1 MTCNLWIRNGQ
12 LITPKGV
19 LHGDCLISKGR
30 IVEIGS
36 VGTSVSNSGY
46 RPLVLD
52 AEENYVAPGFIDLH
66 VHGGGGGDFLDADPE
81 AIQRI
86 LAFHAAHGTTGL
98 LATLATSS
106 VPEMR
111 QAMDV
116 IDSLQLPGILGVYLE
131 GPFLSRAKKG
141 AQNEDHLLPP
151 SVSSFHRLVND
162 FQHMIKI
169 VAFAPELR
177 ESDKLLGEILA
188 MRAIPSIAHTAASY
202 DQVMKATALGASQFT
217 HLFNAMSGLHH
228 RDPGAVGAALTA
240 HHTTLEIIADGIH
253 VHPWVVQFLVEW
265 LIQKGQLDR
274 LCLMTDAIRAAGMKN
289 GTYTLGGLLV
299 TLNGREARL
308 EDGTLAG
315 SVLTMD
321 KAVKNVMEFAGL
333 SVPEAIQ
340 LATANPARTLRLGGR
355 KGSIQI
361 GADADFV
368 VLDEEINVKATIR
381 AGQPV
386 FRREGG

>member
-1 MTCNLWIRNGQ
+1 MCDLWIRNAQ
-12 LITPKGV
+12 LITPEGV
-19 LHGDCLISKGR
+19 LQGDCLVSEGR

-36 VGTSVSNSGY
+36 VGTSVSNSGH

-52 AEENYVAPGFIDLH
+52 AEENYVTSGFIDLH
-66 VHGGGGGDFLDADPE
+66 VHGGGGGDFLDANPE
-81 AIQRI
+81 AIRRI

-106 VPEMR
+106 VSEMR
-111 QAMDV
+111 QAMNV

-151 SVSSFHRLVND
+151 SVSTFHRLIKG
-162 FQHMIKI
+162 FQQIIKI

-177 ESDKLLGEILA
+177 GSDKLLGEILA
-188 MRAIPSIAHTAASY
+188 MRATPSIAHTVASY
-202 DQVMKATALGASQFT
+202 DQVMEAIALGASEFT
-217 HLFNAMSGLHH
+217 HLFNAMTGLCH
-228 RDPGAVGAALTA
+228 RDPGAVGAAFTA
-240 HHTTLEIIADGIH
+240 HSTTLEIIADGIH
-253 VHPWVVQFLVEW
+253 IHPWMVRFLVEW

-274 LCLMTDAIRAAGMKN
+274 LCLITDAIRAAGMEN

-299 TLNGREARL
+299 TLKGEEARL

-315 SVLTMD
+315 SALTMD
-321 KAVKNVMEFAGL
+321 KAVKNMMEFTGL
-333 SVPEAIQ
+333 SIAEAIQ
-340 LATANPARTLRLGGR
+340 LATANPARTLGLGKR

-361 GADADFV
+361 GADADLV
-368 VLDEEINVKATIR
+368 ILDEEISVKATIQ
-381 AGQPV
+381 AGQLS
-386 FRREGG
+386 FRHEGG